1 MAKAKKKEEAVVE
14 ESSGSFFDKLIE
26 EQFAEAK
33 DLSKVDDTVKYW
45 VDTGNWAMNYIIC
58 KKFKGGYPGGR
69 ISNLFGLSGVGKS
82 MFPAIASK
90 AKDWEKIDF
99 DQFDRILL
107 IDSEGGG
114 NGYGLYKFLDAPLE
128 KTRYVDTITTL
139 DSFRVNKKTGKKETV
154 TDKDFPAPNKT
165 ETDEYIYKI
174 GLITFLKRF
183 VYAMKYGKS
192 KEKILIIVDSISNI
206 KSFKQAVDGTED
218 MGRTN
223 KLLNNL
229 FGLDNDLHEIDAT
242 VLLASKVYTNLNNPY
257 DPWVVTGGQSVI
269 YNPSCSLQ
277 LSSMAGSD
285 EISDAESKEEKK
297 RRNETSLGNSYK
309 IIRVKVAKSRFGTE
323 GRNAWVLLDAT
334 YGLVRNSGLFKLL
347 FDFGAIKKVGNSN
360 KFECPGVIEGSFF
373 KKDFAKI
380 FAKNEEEYIDKLQPI
395 MDEIE
400 AEMKRKRLA
409 VNVSDLSE
417 FEEDEEEGA
426 EEALEGMIKVGDD
439 LLSPEEIP
447 TEDDL
452 I

>member
-1 MAKAKKKEEAVVE
+1 MAKAKKKEETT
-14 ESSGSFFDKLIE
+14 ESNDSLFDKIIE

-33 DLSKVDDTVKYW
+33 DLSKVDDTVDYW
-45 VDTGNWAMNYIIC
+45 IDTGNWAMNYIIC
-58 KKFKGGYPGGR
+58 KRFKGGYPGGR
-69 ISNLFGLSGVGKS
+69 ITNLFGLSGVGKS

-90 AKDWEKIDF
+90 AKDWDKIDF
-99 DQFDRILL
+99 SAFDRILL

-128 KTRYVDTITTL
+128 KTKYIDTITTL
-139 DSFRVNKKTGKKETV
+139 DSFKVNKKTGKKEAIA
-154 TDKDFPAPNKT
+154 DKDMPAPGKT

-183 VYAMKYGKS
+183 VYAMKYGKT
-192 KEKILIIVDSISNI
+192 KERILIIVDSLSNF
-206 KSFKQAVDGTED
+206 KSFRAAVEGTED

-229 FGLDNDLHEIDAT
+229 FGLDNDIHEIGASL
-242 VLLASKVYTNLNNPY
+242 LLASKVYTNLNNQY
-257 DPWVVTGGQSVI
+257 DPWVVAGGQSVI

-277 LSSMAGSD
+277 LTSMADSD
-285 EISDAESKEEKK
+285 ELTDEQIKAEKK

-380 FAKNEEEYIDKLQPI
+380 FAQNENEYIDKLQPI

-400 AEMKRKRLA
+400 AEMKRKRLS
-409 VNVSDLSE
+409 VNVSDLQE
-417 FEEDEEEGA
+417 FEEQEEESA
-426 EEALEGMIKVGDD
+426 EDALEGMIKVGDD
-439 LLSPEEIP
+439 LIPATEIP

-452 I
+452 M